1 MYSIFCAVAV
11 VFVITVVPET
21 KGRDLDDI
29 AKLFV
34 KNGRSGTSNDTQAET
49 SARALN
55 EVWTDVN
62 SVLNTNG
69 EFFKIII

>member
-55 EVWTDVN
+55 EV
-62 SVLNTNG
+62 
-69 EFFKIII
+69 